1 MRLPALALLLAL
13 STHARADLITI
24 NPNRDNTLF
33 EDPTGTL
40 SNGTGALFAGATV
53 NNGVRR
59 ALLSFKVQDFIP
71 ANAVITRAEL
81 SLWCD
86 RARGSATA
94 FGLHALEA
102 SWGEGAS
109 YTGLGGGVQAE
120 RNDATWT
127 TRFYQVGPD
136 WTTPGGDFTDL
147 PSAVANVSGTGRFYT
162 WSGAGLVADV
172 QRWIDNPDTNAGW
185 LLKAVD
191 ESATG
196 RAKRF
201 ASREEPNAARRPK
214 LLIEYTVVPAPTS
227 LSVLTASG
235 LAAARRRRA

>member
-1 MRLPALALLLAL
+1 MRLLALLLPLAAAPF
-13 STHARADLITI
+13 ARADLITI

-33 EDPTGTL
+33 EDPTGSL
-40 SNGTGALFAGATV
+40 SNGTGALFAGATAR
-53 NNGVRR
+53 NGARR

-71 ANAVITRAEL
+71 ANAIITRAEL
-81 SLWCD
+81 TLWCD

-94 FGLHALEA
+94 FGLHAMDA
-102 SWGEGAS
+102 SWGEGSS

-136 WTTPGGDFTDL
+136 WTTPGGDFADL
-147 PSAVANVSGTGRFYT
+147 ASAVTSVSGTGRAYT

-172 QRWIDNPDTNAGW
+172 QRWLDNPDTNAGW

-201 ASREEPNAARRPK
+201 ASREETIASRRPK
-214 LLIEYTVVPAPTS
+214 LLIEYTLVPAPSS
-227 LSVLTASG
+227 LAVLTATG
-235 LAAARRRRA
+235 LAATRRRRA

>member
-1 MRLPALALLLAL
+1 MRLLALLTTLVAA
-13 STHARADLITI
+13 THARAELVTLA
-24 NPNRDNTLF
+24 PNRDNTLF
-33 EDPTGTL
+33 EDPTGSL

-71 ANAVITRAEL
+71 QGAIITRAEL

-86 RARGSATA
+86 RSRSGNTS
-94 FGLHALEA
+94 FGLHALQA
-102 SWGEGAS
+102 SWGEGSS
-109 YTGLGGGVQAE
+109 YTGLGGGIQAE

-127 TRFYQVGPD
+127 TRFHEVGPD
-136 WTTPGGDFTDL
+136 WTTPGGDFADRA
-147 PSAVANVSGTGRFYT
+147 SAVATVGTSGRFTT
-162 WSGAGLVADV
+162 WSGAGLVTDV
-172 QRWIDNPDTNAGW
+172 QRWIDQPDTNVGW

-201 ASREEPNAARRPK
+201 VSREDSDTARRPR
-214 LLIEYTVVPAPTS
+214 LRIEFTVVPAPG
-227 LSVLTASG
+227 SVCAFSAAGLLAS
-235 LAAARRRRA
+235 RRRRT

>member
-1 MRLPALALLLAL
+1 MRLLALLTTLVAA
-13 STHARADLITI
+13 THARADLVTLD
-24 NPNRDNTLF
+24 PNRDNTLF
-33 EDPTGTL
+33 EDPTGSL

-71 ANAVITRAEL
+71 AGALITRAEL
-81 SLWCD
+81 TLWCD
-86 RARGSATA
+86 RSRSGITA

-102 SWGEGAS
+102 SWGEGES
-109 YTGLGGGVQAE
+109 YTGLGGGIQAE

-136 WTTPGGDFTDL
+136 WSTPGGDFADRA
-147 PSAVANVSGTGRFYT
+147 SAVANVSTSGRATT

-172 QRWIDNPDTNAGW
+172 QRWIDNPDTNVGW
-185 LLKAVD
+185 LLKAQD
-191 ESATG
+191 ETSTG

-201 ASREEPNAARRPK
+201 ASREDPTASRRPR
-214 LLIEYTVVPAPTS
+214 LLIEYTVVPTPSS
-227 LSVLTASG
+227 LAS
-235 LAAARRRRA
+235 LAAAGLLASRRRRG